1 MAFSTKII
9 GREALQRRLDELV
22 PEASKAAAV
31 AKLEVAREAASRIAA
46 RAPVGATGAYKDS
59 IIGARQADMPA
70 GERPVFGGNP
80 SKDPD
85 ATAVYA
91 DFTWKFLEHGTAPH
105 LIKAKNKPALVFR
118 AKGGGPII
126 VAEEVNHP
134 GTSAQP
140 HIFYTWKAY
149 RKAAKAKIA
158 RAISK
163 AVKASMGK

>member
-1 MAFSTKII
+1 MAFKTTIV

-31 AKLEVAREAASRIAA
+31 AKLEVAREAANRIAS
-46 RAPVGATGAYKDS
+46 RAPIGATGVLKDS
-59 IIGARQADMPA
+59 IIGARQADMPGA
-70 GERPVFGGNP
+70 KAIGSNQ

-85 ATAVYA
+85 ATGVYA
-91 DFTWKFLEHGTAPH
+91 DFTWKFVEHGTAPH
-105 LIKAKNKPALVFR
+105 KIMAKNKPALVFR
-118 AKGGGPII
+118 GKGGGPLI

-134 GTSAQP
+134 GSRAQP
-140 HIFYTWKAY
+140 FVFYTWKAY

-163 AVKASMGK
+163 AVKAASGK